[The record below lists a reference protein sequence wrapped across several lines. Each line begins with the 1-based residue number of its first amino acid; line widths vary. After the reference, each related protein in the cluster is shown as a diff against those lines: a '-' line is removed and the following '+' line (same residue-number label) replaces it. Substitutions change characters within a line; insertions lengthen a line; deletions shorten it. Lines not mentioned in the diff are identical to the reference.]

1 MQSHKAVITSHTL
14 EPLGKPVLTIEF
26 PAGITIGTGQFVLAN
41 LPGNSDPL
49 RTRLFPIE
57 FAVNGF
63 TSDFLPG
70 PAWLPGLTM
79 EILGPFGKPFL
90 PPDTARRWFLL
101 SLGDH
106 PGRLLPLLQLG
117 RTQSASMA
125 FWSKEPRPFLPSD
138 VEHPAELVEAID
150 WADFIAIE
158 LPGLDWPGEFI
169 SLRSQL
175 LQRKDATIQ
184 ILVDVP
190 TPCGLGA
197 CQACAIPERKGWSL
211 GCQSG
216 LVLSLE
222 QTNG

>member
-1 MQSHKAVITSHTL
+1 M
-14 EPLGKPVLTIEF
+14 G
-26 PAGITIGTGQFVLAN
+26 AGQYVLAN
-41 LPGNSDPL
+41 LPGTTDAL

-57 FAVNGF
+57 VTANLFS
-63 TSDFLPG
+63 TDLIPG
-70 PAWLPGLTM
+70 PAWLPGRTV
-79 EILGPFGKPFL
+79 EILGPLGKPFL
-90 PPDTARRWFLL
+90 PPEPARLWFML

-106 PGRLLPLLQLG
+106 PERLLPLLEVG
-117 RTQSASMA
+117 RRQSVSMA
-125 FWSKEPRPFLPSD
+125 FWSIQPLPSLPSD
-138 VEHPAELVEAID
+138 IERPVEIVDAVD

-158 LPGLDWPGEFI
+158 LPGLDWPGEYI